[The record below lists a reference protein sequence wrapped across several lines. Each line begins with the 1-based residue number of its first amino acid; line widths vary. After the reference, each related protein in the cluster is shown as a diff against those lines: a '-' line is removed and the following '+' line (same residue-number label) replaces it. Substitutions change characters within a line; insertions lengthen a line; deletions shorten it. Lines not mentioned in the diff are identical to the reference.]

1 MNINMD
7 NQSEQSVGS
16 LQPPVTMTSE
26 IPTQEL
32 QYFKEKVKRWLLIDK
47 QVSDLESQI
56 KEIKKVKKEL
66 MPEITQFM
74 VTYNISD
81 LNTENGKLKCSE
93 RKTKQTINKAY
104 LSGVLQQTLGENND
118 KMNECLDN
126 ILNNRAIKVT
136 HVLTKC
142 KK

>member
-1 MNINMD
+1 MNLQIRKEEDFNELFVKD
-7 NQSEQSVGS
+7 NKLENKKYFQNKIAGYVSYVG
-16 LQPPVTMTSE
+16 
-26 IPTQEL
+26 
-32 QYFKEKVKRWLLIDK
+32 D
-47 QVSDLESQI
+47 
-56 KEIKKVKKEL
+56 KKEL

-104 LSGVLQQTLGENND
+104 LTGVLQETLGDNND
-118 KMNECLDN
+118 KMNECLEN
-126 ILNNRAIKVT
+126 ILNNRAVKVT

>member
-7 NQSEQSVGS
+7 NQNNVMNSPIIPSE
-16 LQPPVTMTSE
+16 LPP
-26 IPTQEL
+26 QEL

-66 MPEITQFM
+66 MPEITKFM
-74 VTYNISD
+74 VQYNISD
-81 LNTENGKLKCSE
+81 LNTEDGKLKCSE

-104 LSGVLQQTLGENND
+104 LTGILQETLGENND
-118 KMNECLDN
+118 KTTECLEN
-126 ILNNRAIKVT
+126 ILNKRSIKIT
-136 HVLTKC
+136 HVLRKC

>member
-7 NQSEQSVGS
+7 NPEQNTGS
-16 LQPPVTMTSE
+16 PVPMIPAE
-26 IPTQEL
+26 IPANEL

-47 QVSDLESQI
+47 QVSDLEKQI

-104 LSGVLQQTLGENND
+104 LTGVLQETLGDNND

>member
-1 MNINMD
+1 MNNPV
-7 NQSEQSVGS
+7 EQNTDS
-16 LQPPVTMTSE
+16 PVPMISAE
-26 IPTQEL
+26 IPSQEL

-47 QVSDLESQI
+47 QVFDLEKQI

-104 LSGVLQQTLGENND
+104 LTGVLQETLGENND
-118 KMNECLDN
+118 KMTECLDN

-136 HVLTKC
+136 HVLTKS

>member
-1 MNINMD
+1 MNNPVD
-7 NQSEQSVGS
+7 QNAGS
-16 LQPPVTMTSE
+16 PMPMIAAE
-26 IPTQEL
+26 IPSQEL

-47 QVSDLESQI
+47 QVSDLEGQI

-81 LNTENGKLKCSE
+81 LNTENGKLKCSQ
-93 RKTKQTINKAY
+93 RKTKQTINKNY
-104 LSGVLQQTLGENND
+104 LIQELTNSLGENQEQINIC
-118 KMNECLDN
+118 MDN
-126 ILNNRAIKVT
+126 ILLNRQIKIT
-136 HVLTKC
+136 HILRKC